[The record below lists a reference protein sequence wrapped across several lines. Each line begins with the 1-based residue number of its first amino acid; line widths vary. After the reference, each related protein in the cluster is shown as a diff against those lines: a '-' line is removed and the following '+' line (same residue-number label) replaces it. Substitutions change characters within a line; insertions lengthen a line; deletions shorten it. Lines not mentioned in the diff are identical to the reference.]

1 MGILR
6 FVVWTTLCIGLGL
19 FLGTY
24 ELGGKTPW
32 QSAQSLWK
40 QQAPKLEKVKD
51 GAEDLVGDVKKKV
64 TSTPEAAAPKEKH
77 TKDEREAIDQIIAKR
92 SKG

>member
-1 MGILR
+1 MGFLR
-6 FVVWTTLCIGLGL
+6 FVIWTALCTGFGV

-24 ELGGKTPW
+24 EIAGKTPW
-32 QSAQSLWK
+32 ESMQGAWK

-51 GAEDLVGDVKKKV
+51 GAEDLAVEVKKKV
-64 TSTPEAAAPKEKH
+64 GAPEAQPR
-77 TKDEREAIDQIIAKR
+77 ERHNAEDRQAIDQIISKR